1 MLHINLEILPNSPR
15 EYDENDRPKFGADEG
30 PYCGTLPSPSFTQE
44 TPLTDVPDFEDG
56 VTRDT
61 GKGTK
66 REATGGDEFGVTLG
80 SAVEAELVRGLMVR
94 QEERRVGKEGV
105 GRCSSRGRRYN
116 DKK

>member
-44 TPLTDVPDFEDG
+44 NPLTDVPDFEDG

-66 REATGGDEFGVTLG
+66 RAATGGYEFGVTPG
-80 SAVEAELVRGLMVR
+80 SAVEAELNRKSTRLN
-94 QEERRVGKEGV
+94 
-105 GRCSSRGRRYN
+105 SSH
-116 DKK
+116 